1 MACFLLSMSIWAA
14 RDWSRSLIVKSAAST
29 FVNGWKRPEDS
40 SGATGTQQAAS
51 RGPPD
56 RTRRLLLHATGV
68 CPNTQSAVCFA
79 FLCCALLRPITG
91 GSDAPKLGGM
101 QEPIYPGNCL
111 QQQPTQPKN
120 FWLYN
125 LSTPE
130 WGLPGSWLPPRERA
144 PDFLLCRMRRRSAR
158 FLESE
163 VKPDLGLS

>member
-56 RTRRLLLHATGV
+56 GTRRLLLHATGV
-68 CPNTQSAVCFA
+68 CPTHNQQCVLLFCAV
-79 FLCCALLRPITG
+79 LYSGR
-91 GSDAPKLGGM
+91 S
-101 QEPIYPGNCL
+101 QEAVTLPSLVGCRSQYTREIVYSSSRL
-111 QQQPTQPKN
+111 SPKN
-120 FWLYN
+120 FWLCN

-130 WGLPGSWLPPRERA
+130 WGLPGSWLPPRESSRLSAMPDEA
-144 PDFLLCRMRRRSAR
+144 P
-158 FLESE
+158 
-163 VKPDLGLS
+163 